1 MPAPTQSYPVSF
13 DVTND
18 MVDYASVQL
27 LRDYGSSSN
36 AVVLLKPG
44 ETLFLTLDSGSV
56 YRYAFK
62 TRTRVVNVMCE
73 RIPSLALFALLT
85 ALVLDLCLFTYT
97 YSARSWRDVHCQTS
111 TLFTAA
117 VGVAAAPSVQQ
128 TESHLLSTGF
138 SVEKRWRDYRYCMS
152 SWED

>member
-62 TRTRVVNVMCE
+62 TRTRVVNV
-73 RIPSLALFALLT
+73 I
-85 ALVLDLCLFTYT
+85 
-97 YSARSWRDVHCQTS
+97 ARSWRDVHCQTS